1 MWVVK
6 DRHNGGLGVI
16 KKIDKNLVDKIDLKH
31 PYKDYL
37 MLLLESYNIINNEIY
52 FSEIFHKEDYFKNL
66 DNFYRYNIP
75 VIDYYF

>member
-37 MLLLESYNIINNEIY
+37 MLLLGSYNIINNEIY
-52 FSEIFHKEDYFKNL
+52 FSEIFHKED
-66 DNFYRYNIP
+66 
-75 VIDYYF
+75 